1 MIRTVS
7 MAEGEPGLRP
17 LSTALEEEGFDDAR
31 RRPSWSRASR
41 AI

>member
-7 MAEGEPGLRP
+7 MAEDEPGLRP
-17 LSTALEEEGFDDAR
+17 LAAALEDEGFDDLGSGR
-31 RRPSWSRASR
+31 WWKASR

>member
-17 LSTALEEEGFDDAR
+17 LSTALEEEGFDDVGAGATGR
-31 RRPSWSRASR
+31 RASR